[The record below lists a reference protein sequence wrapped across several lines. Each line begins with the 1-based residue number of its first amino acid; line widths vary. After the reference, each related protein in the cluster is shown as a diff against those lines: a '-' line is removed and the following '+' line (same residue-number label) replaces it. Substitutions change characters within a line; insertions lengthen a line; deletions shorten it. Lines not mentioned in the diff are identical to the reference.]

1 MGSGFLRWGWD
12 DGKRGITEKRG
23 GHAHKLQT
31 CGSGGHRD
39 AGVGEDK
46 AKHDLCEIGF
56 SVGISLRHILAYPVI
71 IFAEDNSPFS
81 LKLITDM
88 KNISILRFTSA
99 ILLMAFM
106 TTSCGNAIEEDTN
119 KVLVQYNDAIAQY
132 HQYISETQSWLDH
145 GTMTGLNIYQG
156 TWDKVQKDY
165 KLDSLLNWYY
175 EKHGEKE
182 YNKLRII
189 LDDNFNRK
197 INK

>member
-1 MGSGFLRWGWD
+1 
-12 DGKRGITEKRG
+12 
-23 GHAHKLQT
+23 
-31 CGSGGHRD
+31 
-39 AGVGEDK
+39 
-46 AKHDLCEIGF
+46 
-56 SVGISLRHILAYPVI
+56 
-71 IFAEDNSPFS
+71 
-81 LKLITDM
+81 M
-88 KNISILRFTSA
+88 KNLSILRFTSA

-132 HQYISETQSWLDH
+132 HQYIAETQSWLDH

-189 LDDNFNRK
+189 VDDNFNRK